1 MNSKGRRKMADL
13 FDRFESDVGYGQGGG
28 SRQQQQPVGGGMN
41 PFEDIDLTAIQS
53 VSCGSIML

>member
-1 MNSKGRRKMADL
+1 MADL

-53 VSCGSIML
+53 VSCGSMHIVLIQ